1 MAGTTKGYATT
12 EIRQGPGDLWAVTT
26 APADATP
33 RLTLAAD
40 GSLDSG
46 TNAGTHLGLTEG
58 ATTFSGKPK
67 MTHIAADQ
75 ADGPVDAY
83 VPQLDASIE
92 VTLQQLN
99 AIKLQRVVAPGVYST
114 ESGYRQMTLGGA
126 TTVPSLCLATVSA
139 SRSVVGAYV
148 YSMLFKAI
156 QTSALTLAFGRS
168 KPVSYKVKFQGLSDL
183 TRTLGKQIGVTVN
196 QLVAPTGGTATAR
209 DYTTSEIQQGPAD
222 LWIVGTPPNDTAQRL
237 TLDAGTLTP
246 DATAHPNSVCLGM
259 TESAVTLTITPKIEL
274 IKADQADGAGVD
286 AYCTALEC
294 KLEATLTQAS
304 LAKLTQALGLGTAA
318 YAIDAG
324 GTPAWEQIGFGGLL
338 TPAEFAVAAIA
349 PKRSD
354 ATKAWVALLYKVV
367 SDDGISLVVS
377 RAKEG
382 TYKVTFT
389 ALNDLT
395 RTAGRQQGIVYETI

>member
-1 MAGTTKGYATT
+1 
-12 EIRQGPGDLWAVTT
+12 LWAVTT
-26 APADATP
+26 APVDATP

-99 AIKLQRVVAPGVYST
+99 AIKLQRVVGVGAYST
-114 ESGYRQMTLGGA
+114 AAGYRQMTFGGA
-126 TTVPSLCLATVSA
+126 TAVPSICLAVISA
-139 SRSVVGAYV
+139 RRDLAAAYV

-156 QTSALTLAFGRS
+156 QTAPLTLAFGRA
-168 KPVSYKVKFQGLSDL
+168 KPAAYKVKFQGLSDL

-196 QLVAPTGGTATAR
+196 QLVATTGGTATAK

-237 TLDAGTLTP
+237 TLAADFTP

-259 TESAVTLTITPKIEL
+259 TESAITMTITPKIEL

-354 ATKAWVALLYKVV
+354 ATKLWVGMLYKVV
-367 SDDGISLVVS
+367 SGDGVSLVVS